1 MADPYI
7 DMKYIRLLSTQLR
20 NYKEKKNNLINFSC
34 PICGDSEKDKL
45 KARGYI
51 YEKQNKYQYKCHNCN
66 VGMSAGNLIKT
77 VNPELW
83 KEWKAEKFKSKYK
96 PKAKPKFNNSLF
108 KNKPKILDYELG
120 MESLDKLDDD
130 HVAIKYVKSRLIPK
144 EQYHRI
150 YYTDNI
156 NKIGVKLGYDD
167 KFPVADMIVF
177 EFINADG
184 RTTHIQGR
192 YIDPQSK
199 EFRFVTLD
207 LMKDQPKIFGL
218 ETIDPTKK
226 VYIVEAPIDSLFLPN
241 CIAYAGSSLNT
252 FTPEYDDFTIIL
264 DREPKNSVIVK
275 IMMNCIEHGF
285 PIAILPNDLDGKDI
299 NDYVEFGYDPIPL
312 KELIDDNTFQGMK
325 AKLRMTLWRKGK

>member
-1 MADPYI
+1 
-7 DMKYIRLLSTQLR
+7 MKYIRLLSTQLR

-66 VGMSAGNLIKT
+66 VGMSAGNLIKA

-96 PKAKPKFNNSLF
+96 PKPKFNNSLF
-108 KNKPKILDYELG
+108 KNKPKILDYVLG

-130 HVAIKYVKSRLIPK
+130 HVAVRYVKSRLIPK

-156 NKIGVKLGYDD
+156 NKIGVQLGYDD

-177 EFINADG
+177 EFINMDG

-207 LMKDQPKIFGL
+207 MMKDQPKIFGL

-275 IMMNCIEHGF
+275 IMMKCIEKGF

-299 NDYVEFGYDPIPL
+299 NDYVKWGYDLIPL
-312 KELIDDNTFQGMK
+312 KELIDNNTFQGMK
-325 AKLRMTLWRKGK
+325 AKLKMTLWRKGI